1 MPFSESPFD
10 HAEFL
15 RVTGNQEAT
24 MTGLSPEK
32 ERYLRSVGLKEE
44 DIARIRKDLEKVSK
58 KVGTLK
64 RENEL
69 HFKLFGPKKKATSA
83 PGWQPIDELTKEA
96 TPGPSPFVAFILK
109 KR

>member
-15 RVTGNQEAT
+15 RVTGYLEAT
-24 MTGLSPEK
+24 MSELTQAK
-32 ERYLRSVGLKEE
+32 VDYLRRVGLKEE
-44 DIARIRKDLEKVSK
+44 DIDRIRKDLQKVSK

-69 HFKLFGPKKKATSA
+69 HFKLFGPKKKAMSA